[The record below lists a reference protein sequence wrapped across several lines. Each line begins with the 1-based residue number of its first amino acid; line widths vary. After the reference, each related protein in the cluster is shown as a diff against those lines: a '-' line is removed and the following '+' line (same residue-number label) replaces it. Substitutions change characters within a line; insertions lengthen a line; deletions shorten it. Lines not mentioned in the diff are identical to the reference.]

1 MLHVNARS
9 TRSVRR
15 LVLFV
20 LLAAFMCLLTVP
32 SSALAAASE
41 EPDMKPV
48 QVFDVKAG
56 KVVRTI
62 PNDAEYQQYA
72 QGWLKSVTGL
82 SPKVR
87 PDEKCGFVYRVPL
100 RQPYPLQVD
109 KLSFSVSDVFLFY
122 CKGSEPILL
131 VFDEARRPYLLTI
144 QADLKPFLR
153 KIAAP

>member
-9 TRSVRR
+9 SQSIRR
-15 LVLFV
+15 RVLLV
-20 LLAAFMCLLTVP
+20 LLAAFVCLLTVP
-32 SSALAAASE
+32 ASARAAASE
-41 EPDMKPV
+41 EPAMKPV

-62 PNDAEYQQYA
+62 PNDAEYQQFA
-72 QGWLKSVTGL
+72 GGWLKSVTGL

-100 RQPYPLQVD
+100 QKPYPLQVD

-122 CKGSEPILL
+122 CTGTEPILL
-131 VFDEARRPYLLTI
+131 VFDEARRPYLLNI
-144 QADLKPFLR
+144 KADLKPFLR